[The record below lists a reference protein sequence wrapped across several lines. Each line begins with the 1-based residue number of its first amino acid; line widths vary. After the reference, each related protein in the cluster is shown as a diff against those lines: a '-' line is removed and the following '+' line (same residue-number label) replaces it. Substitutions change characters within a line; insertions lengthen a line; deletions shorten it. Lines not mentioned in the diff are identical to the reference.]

1 MTSTPPT
8 KARPF
13 AVFDIDGTLIRWQL
27 YHSVADTLARLG
39 HMDPELHRRIK
50 DARMVWKRRAGGF
63 ADYERELIGVYDQTI
78 TRLTR
83 EQLET
88 AAQAVFDEYKDQA
101 YTYTRDLIAELK
113 AKGYLL
119 FAISGSQREIVSKIA
134 GYYLF
139 DDFTAS
145 IYEYIGGHFTGKKQV
160 VAWDKKKA
168 LEKLVE
174 KHGAVYEGSLA
185 IGDSRSDISL
195 LECAETPIAFNP
207 DKSLFEQAKRSGWKV
222 VIERKDMVYELE
234 AKGGRYELVKTN

>member
-39 HMDPELHRRIK
+39 HMDPKLHRRIK
-50 DARMVWKRRAGGF
+50 DARMIWKRRSGGF
-63 ADYERELIGVYDQTI
+63 ADYERELIAVYDETI
-78 TRLTR
+78 TGLSR
-83 EQLET
+83 EQLEA
-88 AAQAVFDEYKDQA
+88 AAQAVFDEYKDQT

-113 AKGYLL
+113 TKGHIL
-119 FAISGSQREIVSKIA
+119 FAVSGSQREIVSKIA
-134 GYYLF
+134 GYYGF
-139 DDFTAS
+139 EDFAAS
-145 IYEYIGGHFTGKKQV
+145 IYEFAGGHFTGQKQV

-168 LEKLVE
+168 LEELIDKYN
-174 KHGAVYEGSLA
+174 AAYEGSLA
-185 IGDSRSDISL
+185 IGDSHSDIAL

-207 DKSLFEQAKRSGWKV
+207 DKSLFEQARRAGWKV

-234 AKGGRYELVKTN
+234 PEGERYELVKTN